1 MITFKQK
8 MYFAPLAALG
18 GKAALGLMTA
28 GGVGISAV
36 QGAKANAEA
45 KEQTEELERHNRK
58 MEKLAKEQGAQNIEE
73 MQKSFGAIPVSVLR
87 GMDKVKNSN
96 VGGLAKDMWSIH
108 GSGLKKAA
116 GMGAGF
122 AALGYAGNRA
132 AQSWKDHDEG
142 NDGENKKFLAK
153 AATGAA
159 LVGGGILAARSGKL
173 GTTVQNFMT
182 TGKGASAMKAAG
194 KAINPIVKDQSG
206 NIKKGATLRKVAMN
220 GGIAAIPVLGYAA
233 QRGQEKEQSE
243 AQANYSDNG
252 ENKSGLG
259 KKLLTGAAVLGSVAG
274 AAYGAKRGVFGARAQ
289 KAVGNAMATSGSY
302 LRNYK
307 STAKVGDKLIK
318 SGSDAYGTGMAKQI
332 SKEQAKAGFKNWE
345 VGGDFY
351 NSLRDRHV
359 AKRAAE
365 ATSKPASLLTGT
377 ANAVSKPLNWFGM
390 AGTKGGVEA
399 MKNTAQKMVDPK
411 NSELTRKAGEWIL
424 KSDKNAAKATI
435 AGGVGALAAGTTAMA
450 VGDKAVKAVTKTV
463 DKGAYK
469 MEEEQNQKVYS
480 EETVVKKGIKFYPK
494 TGKKTK
500 FLRKSTEIHEPGF
513 HEISQEVLEKSF
525 TKWDE
530 TDQLKGM
537 KDSDILAEQ
546 KRPTSSLS
554 LGKSI
559 AGAGAGMV
567 AGRVIGKKLG
577 STGTGALAGAAIGGM
592 AGMDKQTRE
601 KTAIGAGI
609 GAAAGLGLKVL
620 TKGRFGGL
628 KTGAMLGGTLG
639 VASGVASGHKQNKE
653 NEFFND
659 RLEYAQRKAMKREKA
674 DWKNNMNNREGYTY

>member
-1 MITFKQK
+1 MI
-8 MYFAPLAALG
+8 
-18 GKAALGLMTA
+18 
-28 GGVGISAV
+28 
-36 QGAKANAEA
+36 
-45 KEQTEELERHNRK
+45 KE
-58 MEKLAKEQGAQNIEE
+58 
-73 MQKSFGAIPVSVLR
+73 P
-87 GMDKVKNSN
+87 
-96 VGGLAKDMWSIH
+96 
-108 GSGLKKAA
+108 
-116 GMGAGF
+116 
-122 AALGYAGNRA
+122 
-132 AQSWKDHDEG
+132 
-142 NDGENKKFLAK
+142 
-153 AATGAA
+153 
-159 LVGGGILAARSGKL
+159 
-173 GTTVQNFMT
+173 
-182 TGKGASAMKAAG
+182 
-194 KAINPIVKDQSG
+194 
-206 NIKKGATLRKVAMN
+206 
-220 GGIAAIPVLGYAA
+220 
-233 QRGQEKEQSE
+233 
-243 AQANYSDNG
+243 
-252 ENKSGLG
+252 
-259 KKLLTGAAVLGSVAG
+259 
-274 AAYGAKRGVFGARAQ
+274 
-289 KAVGNAMATSGSY
+289 
-302 LRNYK
+302 
-307 STAKVGDKLIK
+307 
-318 SGSDAYGTGMAKQI
+318 
-332 SKEQAKAGFKNWE
+332 
-345 VGGDFY
+345 
-351 NSLRDRHV
+351 
-359 AKRAAE
+359 
-365 ATSKPASLLTGT
+365 
-377 ANAVSKPLNWFGM
+377 
-390 AGTKGGVEA
+390 
-399 MKNTAQKMVDPK
+399 
-411 NSELTRKAGEWIL
+411 
-424 KSDKNAAKATI
+424 
-435 AGGVGALAAGTTAMA
+435 
-450 VGDKAVKAVTKTV
+450 
-463 DKGAYK
+463 
-469 MEEEQNQKVYS
+469 
-480 EETVVKKGIKFYPK
+480 VVKKGIKFYPK